1 MFPLP
6 TGHTVVIATA
16 TKLDVSGNFGFET
29 PVVGD
34 GRYQSVPAY
43 AAGLS
48 PGPRES
54 AATTADILPA
64 IRRHQKVFR

>member
-34 GRYQSVPAY
+34 GRWQSVPAY
-43 AAGLS
+43 AAW
-48 PGPRES
+48 
-54 AATTADILPA
+54 TFTWPA
-64 IRRHQKVFR
+64 GISGNHSGYTSGNPPAPEVFR